1 MPKLR
6 DLYGIDLNRLGGY
19 RPEYTSVM
27 ERPLTDF
34 EREQRSAPI
43 DRPYASGQLEAPMF
57 APDDLIGS
65 GIPTKLAALAKGS
78 IPAIAG
84 IFIGP
89 KHPSWSKEAAELALQ
104 MKASNVD
111 PRSIHKTTGTL
122 TEFPGVEAMQELS
135 DKGTKWSGLS
145 FAPAEDSYPHPAL
158 FEGYPRLGRNKV
170 SVAAGLPPSGAYYP
184 DSGEIDA
191 TGYGVS
197 DVGSSILHEL
207 QHAVQAEEGWPR
219 GSSLA
224 RAKKLLANPT
234 FDEYLQKYLNN
245 AGETMAR
252 ITQNRRD
259 MDDMQRRMKYPFDGI
274 SLKDLWSE

>member
-1 MPKLR
+1 
-6 DLYGIDLNRLGGY
+6 
-19 RPEYTSVM
+19 
-27 ERPLTDF
+27 
-34 EREQRSAPI
+34 
-43 DRPYASGQLEAPMF
+43 
-57 APDDLIGS
+57 
-65 GIPTKLAALAKGS
+65 
-78 IPAIAG
+78 
-84 IFIGP
+84 
-89 KHPSWSKEAAELALQ
+89 
-104 MKASNVD
+104 
-111 PRSIHKTTGTL
+111 
-122 TEFPGVEAMQELS
+122 VEAMQELS

-170 SVAAGLPPSGAYYP
+170 SVVAGLPPSGAYYP

-219 GSSLA
+219 GSSIA
-224 RAKKLLANPT
+224 RARKLLANPT
-234 FDEYLQKYLNN
+234 AEESLQKYLSN

-252 ITQNRRD
+252 ITQNRRH